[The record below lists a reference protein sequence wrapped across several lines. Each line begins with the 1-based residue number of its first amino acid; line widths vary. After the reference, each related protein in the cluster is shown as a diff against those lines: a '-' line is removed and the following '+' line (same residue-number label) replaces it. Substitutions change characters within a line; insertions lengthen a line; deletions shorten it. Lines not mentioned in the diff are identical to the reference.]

1 MSIFRE
7 IVRLWKIEDLLF
19 QAWDE
24 SYQMMTLSNEVFNT
38 AISYL
43 RDGKDIKTLKNLK
56 KRDQEINA
64 FQKNV
69 RKKVVTHFS
78 ISKNVDD
85 LPSGLVLLNIV
96 VDIERVG
103 DYTKNI
109 LDLAINHPNKIISE
123 DILEALCDIENEV
136 LSRFRKTLDAI
147 NAQDE
152 EIAKDLLIT
161 YKKDLV
167 HVSDEIV
174 NKCIAGEIRFDD
186 EAKSVTVALY
196 ARYLKRIGAH
206 LKNITTTIINP
217 YEYVGYKTPD

>member
-78 ISKNVDD
+78 I
-85 LPSGLVLLNIV
+85 
-96 VDIERVG
+96 
-103 DYTKNI
+103 
-109 LDLAINHPNKIISE
+109 
-123 DILEALCDIENEV
+123 
-136 LSRFRKTLDAI
+136 
-147 NAQDE
+147 
-152 EIAKDLLIT
+152 
-161 YKKDLV
+161 
-167 HVSDEIV
+167 
-174 NKCIAGEIRFDD
+174 
-186 EAKSVTVALY
+186 
-196 ARYLKRIGAH
+196 
-206 LKNITTTIINP
+206 
-217 YEYVGYKTPD
+217 